1 MNTYTAK
8 VFASLVIGATS
19 SLGCVA
25 HYATVDGYDAAYV
38 EYAPAYVESYP
49 SYRFHDGYVYEVHG
63 HYYHQH
69 GRRWVEYRG
78 CHARCA
84 KVEPTGNAG
93 KADWS
98 PPGT

>member
-8 VFASLVIGATS
+8 VLASLVIGATS
-19 SLGCVA
+19 GVGCVA

-63 HYYHQH
+63 RYYHQH
-69 GRRWVEYRG
+69 GRRWVEYRERPHELHEG
-78 CHARCA
+78 R
-84 KVEPTGNAG
+84 G
-93 KADWS
+93 DRQRR
-98 PPGT
+98 